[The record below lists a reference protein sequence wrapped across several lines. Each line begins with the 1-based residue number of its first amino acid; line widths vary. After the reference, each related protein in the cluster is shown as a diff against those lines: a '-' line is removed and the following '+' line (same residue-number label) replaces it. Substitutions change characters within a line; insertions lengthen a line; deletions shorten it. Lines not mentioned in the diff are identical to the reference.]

1 MSSEHTLKILDYT
14 FICSRVQY
22 GISVWDPATKTTLH
36 EIEIRL
42 NSIVRTITWKKDFVT
57 SLICIKKL
65 DFLKLNDMYKFELA
79 KSMHKLHN
87 DKLPLIFQ
95 CRFVKTVQVH
105 SHETR
110 SVKKCNYFLP
120 RIAKS
125 VCQNSLTF

>member
-1 MSSEHTLKILDYT
+1 
-14 FICSRVQY
+14 
-22 GISVWDPATKTTLH
+22 
-36 EIEIRL
+36 
-42 NSIVRTITWKKDFVT
+42 
-57 SLICIKKL
+57 
-65 DFLKLNDMYKFELA
+65 MYKFELA
-79 KSMHKLHN
+79 KSMHKLDN

-120 RIAKS
+120 RITKS